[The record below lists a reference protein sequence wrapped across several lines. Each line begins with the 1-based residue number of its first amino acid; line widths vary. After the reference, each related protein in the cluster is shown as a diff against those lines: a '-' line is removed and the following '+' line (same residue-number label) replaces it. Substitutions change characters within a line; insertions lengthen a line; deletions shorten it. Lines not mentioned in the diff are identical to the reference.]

1 MTAKIGFYGSGNMA
15 QSIIKGLLA
24 KKVYEKEAMMVYNR
38 RYAPTLQKTVET
50 YGVIPVLDEKEFFES
65 VDLVIFAVK
74 PQVLRTLYPNLKQ
87 YLRPEHCIV
96 SLAAGITL
104 AEFEKNLGEYAF
116 IRAMPNTPLAVL
128 EGSIALTRNPQVT
141 EKQFTTV
148 LELFNQIGT
157 AKELPEN
164 LFDAFIGVSGSAPA
178 YVYLFIEALADGAV
192 LEGMP
197 REMAYEF
204 AAQTVLGS
212 AKMVLETKEHPGVLK
227 DQVCSPGGTT
237 IEAVKA
243 LEDNHF
249 RSTVIQA
256 VQAASQKSK
265 QMNQEA
271 I

>member
-1 MTAKIGFYGSGNMA
+1 MKMKIGFYGSGNMA
-15 QSIIKGLLA
+15 QSMIQGLL
-24 KKVYEKEAMMVYNR
+24 EKEIYPKEAIVVYNR

-50 YGVIPVLDEKEFFES
+50 YGVTPLLDQKEFFES
-65 VDLVIFAVK
+65 VDTIILAVK
-74 PQVLRTLYPNLKQ
+74 PQVLRILYTDLQPL
-87 YLRPEHCIV
+87 LRPNHCLV

-104 AEFEKNLGEYAF
+104 TELETKLGEQAY

-128 EGSIALTRNPQVT
+128 EGSIALARNQQVSD
-141 EKQFTTV
+141 EQFAAI
-148 LELFNQIGT
+148 LDLFNQIGV
-157 AKELPEN
+157 AKELPES

-197 REMAYEF
+197 RQMAYEF

-227 DQVCSPGGTT
+227 DNVCSPGGTT
-237 IEAVKA
+237 IEAVKV

-256 VQAASQKSK
+256 VQAAAQKSRK
-265 QMNQEA
+265 MNEG
-271 I
+271 

>member
-1 MTAKIGFYGSGNMA
+1 MTVKIGFYGSGNMA
-15 QSIIKGLLA
+15 QSIIQGLLA
-24 KKVYEKEAMMVYNR
+24 KEVYPKEAIVVYNR

-50 YGVIPVLDEKEFFES
+50 YGVTAVLDEKAFFES
-65 VDLVIFAVK
+65 VDIVIFAVK
-74 PQVLRTLYPNLKQ
+74 PQVLRTLYAKIKP
-87 YLRPEHCIV
+87 YLTPKHCLV

-104 AEFEKNLGEYAF
+104 AEFESKLGDYSC

-128 EGSIALTRNPQVT
+128 EGSIALTRNQFVS
-141 EKQFTTV
+141 EEQFTTI
-148 LELFNQIGT
+148 LNLFNQVGT

-227 DQVCSPGGTT
+227 DNVCSPGGTT

-249 RSTVIQA
+249 RSTVMQA
-256 VQAASQKSK
+256 VQAAAEKSRK
-265 QMNQEA
+265 MNEA
-271 I
+271 